1 MNILPLMHSNVC
13 YLNIS
18 YYIQF
23 CYFTGKSP
31 FGFIEVLIETD
42 QLQKLAIL
50 RHERMTEER
59 VRCRMIKVAKPE
71 VTI

>member
-1 MNILPLMHSNVC
+1 MHGNVC
-13 YLNIS
+13 YLNVS

-50 RHERMTEER
+50 RHEKMTEER
-59 VRCRMIKVAKPE
+59 VK
-71 VTI
+71 